1 LSETIEWAWSVPP
14 SAVRAQGFTRID
26 DFARHVKQVRA
37 KRAELRKQRPDPLRR
52 GILDM
57 LEPILLDCP
66 YIQKAAVREAGVHRN
81 PQFHVWWGGGKPH
94 VYNDVRANSGRYYP
108 KRNLAVPAAW
118 LLARLGKHG
127 NIATRVR
134 DTDFRHRMLTT
145 PQWIDRVAT
154 GKLAWPE
161 TY

>member
-1 LSETIEWAWSVPP
+1 MLQSAYGHREGRLLHEQVQLTASGIRWEAARAPFTLSETIEWAWSVPP

-66 YIQKAAVREAGVHRN
+66 YIQKAAVREAGVNCN

-94 VYNDVRANSGRYYP
+94 VYNDVR
-108 KRNLAVPAAW
+108 
-118 LLARLGKHG
+118 
-127 NIATRVR
+127 
-134 DTDFRHRMLTT
+134 
-145 PQWIDRVAT
+145 
-154 GKLAWPE
+154 
-161 TY
+161 